1 MHTYVW
7 EGRSAYIYIEILV
20 IIDIRVGNRLI
31 THVIPETRNS
41 NFTL

>member
-1 MHTYVW
+1 MY
-7 EGRSAYIYIEILV
+7 GRGGVHVYIEILV

-31 THVIPETRNS
+31 TYVVPETRNS